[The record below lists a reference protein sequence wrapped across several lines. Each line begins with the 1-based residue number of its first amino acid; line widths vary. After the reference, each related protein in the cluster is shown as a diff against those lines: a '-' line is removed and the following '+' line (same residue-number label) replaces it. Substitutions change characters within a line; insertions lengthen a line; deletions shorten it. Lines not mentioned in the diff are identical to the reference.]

1 MNFDI
6 LLIKIYTHD
15 NMKHVINVLKF
26 LLFSKFYFPFEILS
40 KLLVSSIQQHNHF
53 GDERNLEFSN
63 IKKIRLCISRNKL
76 NKSGT
81 QKVLLCVIFIFFKF
95 IFSILL

>member
-40 KLLVSSIQQHNHF
+40 KKCNRHLVSLIQQQNHF
-53 GDERNLEFSN
+53 GAERDAV
-63 IKKIRLCISRNKL
+63 C
-76 NKSGT
+76 G
-81 QKVLLCVIFIFFKF
+81 
-95 IFSILL
+95 

>member
-26 LLFSKFYFPFEILS
+26 LLFSNFYLVQFNNKIISVMKETPFV
-40 KLLVSSIQQHNHF
+40 VSVRF
-53 GDERNLEFSN
+53 LEFSN
-63 IKKIRLCISRNKL
+63 IKKNTSLY
-76 NKSGT
+76 
-81 QKVLLCVIFIFFKF
+81 
-95 IFSILL
+95 FSE